1 MNESATRS
9 IDESLLIDAS
19 PEAVW
24 EAFTS
29 AEQIVNW
36 FALRS
41 DSAPG
46 VGGYIGLSWDL
57 KDQEPGRCQITHWK
71 EHEYLR
77 MTWRDDPGGEH
88 ELPVE
93 LWLKPQDGGTALRL
107 VHSGFLSDTS
117 WDDEYDAHQRGWQ
130 YELRSLK
137 YYLEQ
142 RAGLPRRH
150 VLQLFEMDA
159 SFADA
164 YAAIVGGSRGFRSQ
178 PETAAIGDP
187 IALTLPD
194 GRTTSGE
201 IIYLHAGKDF
211 VVTADVLDGGMFRIS
226 LDRYNGKIRLW
237 VWAFSWTLPED
248 EIRPLIEP
256 AFRAIKSNES
266 LAARRI

>member
-1 MNESATRS
+1 MNHSATRS
-9 IDESLLIDAS
+9 IDEHLFIDAA

-24 EAFTS
+24 AAFTS
-29 AEQIVNW
+29 AEQIINW

-41 DSAPG
+41 ESKPG
-46 VGGYIGLSWDL
+46 VGGYIGLSWNL

-71 EHEYLR
+71 EHDYLR
-77 MTWRDDPGGEH
+77 MTWRDDPGGER

-107 VHSGFLSDTS
+107 VHSGFLSDAS
-117 WDDEYDAHQRGWQ
+117 WDDEYDAHMRGWQ

-142 RAGLPRRH
+142 RAGLQRRH

-159 SFADA
+159 AFEDA
-164 YAAIVGGSRGFRSQ
+164 YTSIVGGGNGFRVS
-178 PETAAIGDP
+178 PDTANIGDAV
-187 IALTLPD
+187 ALTLPD
-194 GRTTSGE
+194 GRQTKSE
-201 IIYLHAGKDF
+201 IIYLHPGKDF
-211 VVTADVLDGGMFRIS
+211 VATADVLDGGMFRIS

-237 VWAFSWTLPED
+237 VWAFSWTLTED
-248 EIRPLIEP
+248 QIRPLIEP
-256 AFRAIKSNES
+256 AFRAIEDNGS